1 MLLEVSASFMFPSQG
16 SNQHGPPLLG
26 RVPVPCGSPASSLLF
41 GPPTSCHPSA
51 SAHFPIAFGLPP
63 GACLFFSELRVQT
76 LTARSPELDHRR
88 SAIAGIRHR
97 GDGRISRVTGPSSS
111 YAPWSNTPP
120 NASSSRP
127 VLEMTLL
134 PSGGLLPSAFGIVWH
149 FVAAFPRLTRLHTYA
164 SPMPLPTPAQGLLPT
179 RRAQL

>member
-1 MLLEVSASFMFPSQG
+1 
-16 SNQHGPPLLG
+16 
-26 RVPVPCGSPASSLLF
+26 
-41 GPPTSCHPSA
+41 
-51 SAHFPIAFGLPP
+51 
-63 GACLFFSELRVQT
+63 VQT

-111 YAPWSNTPP
+111 YAPWSNAPP

-179 RRAQL
+179 RRAQLWSGGFRTRWTTHPNFQKSSPPSFPLDRHRSVAPGTTICHIDR